1 MATTGHENELVT
13 VAGLKGTLQ
22 QYKTDISD
30 AKINSSL
37 KGVANGVATLDENGK
52 VPSSQLPSY
61 VDDVIEGYY
70 YNSKFYKESTHTTEI
85 TGEGGKIYVDLTS
98 GAGGKIYRWSGS
110 AYAVI
115 SETISIGTSTGTAA
129 DGKIASDHYSNTTVH
144 ITAAERTAWNGK
156 GSYSKPSGGIP
167 KTDLA
172 SAVQTSLGLADSA
185 LQEHQDISGKADK
198 SATVSTVGYDTTNK
212 KITKTINGTTTDVVT
227 ASTIVTDGGGLK
239 SHQTIKQDGVTGAT
253 ANRFGTCSVAA
264 ATAAKT
270 VSITSG
276 TFALEAGARVSVKF
290 DYANTAGSPTLN
302 VNSKGAKN
310 IFHKGSQITTG
321 SNKALLAGVCDFIYD
336 GTQWHLVG
344 NYIDTNTQTI
354 TGVKGNS
361 ESSYRTGDVNITA
374 ANIGLGNVGN
384 FKAVSTIASQGLSD
398 TEKSNA
404 RANIGA
410 GTSSF
415 SGSYNDLTN
424 KPTIPSAAN
433 NGVLSIKTKVG
444 SADAVTAA
452 DFSANQSAADDVT
465 FIQGDNVTLTTDTTN
480 RTIRIDATDT
490 TYSEATTS
498 AAGLMSSSDKTKLN
512 GIATGATKVIESTVS
527 GWGFTKN
534 AGTVTGVKV
543 GTGDTISPSSGII
556 TIPAYPTTLPA
567 NGGTAENVSG
577 TVAIANGGTGAT
589 TASAARTNLG
599 LGGAAVKGVTDNSSA
614 TAVTSTDTNLITART
629 LYYAGYTKNA
639 GTVTGVK
646 INGTTKNPSSGV
658 VDLGTVITSH
668 QDISG
673 KADAATTLAGYGITD
688 AKIENGVITLGSNT
702 ITPLTSHQDI
712 SGKQAKVAKLGST
725 TKPLYTSAAGTFAE
739 CSTYAGGT
747 AVTLNG
753 TSKAASTASFYA
765 PTGAGTSGQFLMSN
779 GSGAPSWVSAA
790 SVETCQSI
798 ISELT

>member
-1 MATTGHENELVT
+1 MATTGHESELVT

-30 AKINSSL
+30 AKLNASL
-37 KGVANGVATLDENGK
+37 KGVANGVAELDANGK
-52 VPSSQLPSY
+52 VPSAQLPSF

-70 YNSKFYKESTHTTEI
+70 YNSKFYKESAHTTEI
-85 TGEGGKIYVDLTS
+85 TGEGGKIYVDLPTN
-98 GAGGKIYRWSGS
+98 KTYRWSGS
-110 AYAVI
+110 AFVVI
-115 SETISIGTSTGTAA
+115 SETIAIGTTTGTAA
-129 DGKIASDHYSNTTVH
+129 DGKIASDHYGNTTVH

-198 SATVSTVGYDTTNK
+198 SATVSTVGYNTTNK
-212 KITKTINGTTTDVVT
+212 KITKTINGSTTDVVT

-253 ANRFGTCSVAA
+253 ANRFGTCSIAA

-290 DYANTAGSPTLN
+290 ENANTADSPTLN

-310 IFHKGSQITTG
+310 IFHKGAQITTG
-321 SNKALLAGVCDFIYD
+321 GNKALLAGVCDFIYD

-361 ESSYRTGDVNITA
+361 ESTYRTGNVNITA

-384 FKAVSTIASQGLSD
+384 FKAVSTVASQGLTD

-415 SGSYNDLTN
+415 SGSYNDLSN
-424 KPTIPSAAN
+424 KPTIPAAAN

-444 SADAVTAA
+444 TADAVTAA

-465 FIQGDNVTLTTDTTN
+465 FIQGSNVTLTTDTTN
-480 RTIRIDATDT
+480 RTVTIAATDT
-490 TYSEATTS
+490 TYSDATTS
-498 AAGLMSSSDKTKLN
+498 ASGLMSASDKTKLN
-512 GIATGATKVIESTVS
+512 GVATGATKVVETTVS

-534 AGTVTGVKV
+534 AGTVTGLKV

-556 TIPAYPTTLPA
+556 TIPAYPTSLPA
-567 NGGTAENVSG
+567 AGGTAQNVSG
-577 TVAIANGGTGAT
+577 TVAVANGGTGAT
-589 TASAARTNLG
+589 TASGARTNLG
-599 LGGAAVKGVTDNSSA
+599 LGAAAVKGVTDNSSA
-614 TAVTSTDTNLITART
+614 TAVTSSDTNLITART

-639 GTVTGVK
+639 GTVTAVK
-646 INGTTKNPSSGV
+646 VNGTTKNPSSGV
-658 VDLGTVITSH
+658 VDIGTVITSH

-688 AKIENGVITLGSNT
+688 AKIDGGVITLGSNT

-712 SGKQAKVAKLGST
+712 SGKQNKVAKLGST
-725 TKPLYTSAAGTFAE
+725 TKPVYTSAAGTFAE

-753 TSKAASTASFYA
+753 ASKAASTASFYA
-765 PTGAGTSGQFLMSN
+765 PTGAGTSGQVLMSA
-779 GSGAPSWVSAA
+779 GSGAPSWTSPA
-790 SVETCQSI
+790 SVEVCQSI
-798 ISELT
+798 VGELT